1 MDSSSEGPSLEQP
14 SVQRMTRLRP
24 LQQWLALVVLSL
36 LFAGA
41 LELAALPAALLI
53 GPMLAA
59 ILAGT
64 NGATVRVPR
73 ALSGSAQAVV
83 GCLVANSISVDI
95 FPVFYAEWAL
105 FFGMVVATLTAS
117 SLLGWLI

>member
-1 MDSSSEGPSLEQP
+1 MDSSPEQP
-14 SVQRMTRLRP
+14 PQSQPAVERMARMRP
-24 LQQWLALVVLSL
+24 VRQWLVLLIFSL

-41 LELAALPAALLI
+41 LEYAALPAALLI

-73 ALSGSAQAVV
+73 SLFGAAQAVV
-83 GCLVANSISVDI
+83 GCLVAASISANI
-95 FPVFYAEWAL
+95 FPVFYQEWPL
-105 FFGMVVATLTAS
+105 F
-117 SLLGWLI
+117 

>member
-64 NGATVRVPR
+64 NGATVRVP
-73 ALSGSAQAVV
+73 
-83 GCLVANSISVDI
+83 
-95 FPVFYAEWAL
+95 
-105 FFGMVVATLTAS
+105 
-117 SLLGWLI
+117 

>member
-1 MDSSSEGPSLEQP
+1 MDSSAEQP
-14 SVQRMTRLRP
+14 PDQPAIERMARMRKLW
-24 LQQWLALVVLSL
+24 QWLALLIVSL

-59 ILAGT
+59 IVAGT

-73 ALSGSAQAVV
+73 LLYIGAQAVV
-83 GCLVANSISVDI
+83 GCLIAASVKPEI
-95 FPVFYAEWAL
+95 FGSFYAEWPL
-105 FFGMVVATLTAS
+105 FVG
-117 SLLGWLI
+117 I

>member
-1 MDSSSEGPSLEQP
+1 MDSSAEQP
-14 SVQRMTRLRP
+14 PDQPAIERMARMRKLW
-24 LQQWLALVVLSL
+24 QWLALLIVSL

-59 ILAGT
+59 IVAGT

-73 ALSGSAQAVV
+73 LLFGAAQAIV
-83 GCLVANSISVDI
+83 GCLVASSISADI
-95 FPVFYAEWAL
+95 FPVFYWEWPL
-105 FFGMVVATLTAS
+105 F
-117 SLLGWLI
+117 LG